1 MSQLFVVLIIASLFA
16 FGCSSNS
23 DKPKPNRPPAEREGL
38 PYGVAKFKDGD
49 NTCYIY
55 YSDSISCVK
64 GE

>member
-16 FGCSSNS
+16 FGCSDS
-23 DKPKPNRPPAEREGL
+23 KPRPVRPPADREGL

-64 GE
+64 GD